1 MDEKLGLMR
10 MIFGL
15 IGLLIVVAI
24 VGLLARSQLSAV
36 TQLPN
41 SAPVGKSA
49 NAGAANIAEQN
60 RQMQAQVKDQLN
72 EALKAATE
80 SQQKALNRDLDS
92 ANTDKPAEKT
102 GSAY

>member
-1 MDEKLGLMR
+1 MR
-10 MIFGL
+10 IVFSL

-24 VGLLARSQLSAV
+24 VGFLAKSQMSAV

-41 SAPVGKSA
+41 SAPPNTSTSSNSA
-49 NAGAANIAEQN
+49 TPANIAEQSK
-60 RQMQAQVKDQLN
+60 QIQTQVKDQLN
-72 EALKAATE
+72 EVMKAAADA
-80 SQQKALNRDLDS
+80 QQKALDS

>member
-15 IGLLIVVAI
+15 MGLLIVVAI
-24 VGLLARSQLSAV
+24 VGMLAKSQLSAV

-60 RQMQAQVKDQLN
+60 RQMQAQLKDQLN
-72 EALKAATE
+72 AASEAAEAARSKLEEAE
-80 SQQKALNRDLDS
+80 SK
-92 ANTDKPAEKT
+92 
-102 GSAY
+102 